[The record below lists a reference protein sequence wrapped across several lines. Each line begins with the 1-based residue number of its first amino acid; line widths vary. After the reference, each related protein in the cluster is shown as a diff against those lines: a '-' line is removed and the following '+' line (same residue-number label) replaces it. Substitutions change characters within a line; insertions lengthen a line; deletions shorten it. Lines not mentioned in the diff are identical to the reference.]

1 MNIRK
6 ARDLFPELYKLIQDQ
21 SPPHHFEF
29 SDPFWVLIT
38 TIMSHRTKDEVTD
51 PAARKLHDKYHDCSD
66 LASASYDDVYKA
78 ISKVGFAK
86 VKAERVIN
94 AAKIIRD
101 NFNGKVPENI
111 DDMMTI
117 PGIGRKTA
125 NVVLADALNIP
136 AIAVDTH
143 VHRISNRI
151 GWAKTKNP
159 EDTEERLRRIIPVE
173 YWLGFNPTL
182 VEFGKTV
189 CKPIGP
195 KCAECNISKYCEF
208 FISGRGKSKASS
220 ARKSVTKGKE
230 H

>member
-1 MNIRK
+1 MNLKK
-6 ARDLFPELYKLIQDQ
+6 AREDFPEVYRLIK
-21 SPPHHFEF
+21 SIAPPHHFEF

-51 PAARKLHDKYHDCSD
+51 PAARRLYERYHDSYG
-66 LASASYDDVYKA
+66 LAEADYDDVYEA
-78 ISKVGFAK
+78 ISKVGFAR

-94 AAKIIRD
+94 AAKIINE
-101 NFNGKVPENI
+101 NFGGSVPENI

-125 NVVLADALNIP
+125 NVVLADAMKIP

-151 GWAKTKNP
+151 GWARTKNP
-159 EDTEERLRRIIPVE
+159 DDTEERLKKIIPKE
-173 YWLGFNPTL
+173 FWLGFNPML
-182 VEFGKTV
+182 VEFGKKV

-195 KCAECNISKYCEF
+195 LCSECPISQYCEF
-208 FISGRGKSKASS
+208 YASGGS
-220 ARKSVTKGKE
+220 KGKGNGSKGRK
-230 H
+230 

>member
-1 MNIRK
+1 MNIRE
-6 ARDLFPELYKLIQDQ
+6 AREQFPEMYELIRKQ

-51 PAARKLHDKYHDCSD
+51 PAARRLFDLYHDSKG
-66 LASASYDDVYKA
+66 LAEAKYDDVYNA

-86 VKAERVIN
+86 VKAERVIG
-94 AAKIIRD
+94 AAKIINEKFGGR
-101 NFNGKVPENI
+101 VPESI
-111 DDMMTI
+111 EEMMTI

-125 NVVLADALNIP
+125 NVVLADALKIP

-159 EDTEERLRRIIPVE
+159 DETEERLKKIIPE
-173 YWLGFNPTL
+173 DLWLGFNPVL
-182 VEFGKTV
+182 VEFGKNI

-195 KCAECNISKYCEF
+195 KCGECLISKKCEF
-208 FISGRGKSKASS
+208 YSANQDKTVTRRVKKREAGSTGK
-220 ARKSVTKGKE
+220 
-230 H
+230 